1 MAETQ
6 ARGMYGIH
14 DVRIYNRTTW
24 ASVAY
29 FRILGTVTSSFEA
42 EIVDLKG
49 GSNNFIWDS
58 AIAAFGSTISIVS
71 KEVTSDIVT
80 ATLDATTT
88 EYGADS
94 SGDIIDEANQVGTSV
109 SDAAQGI
116 ATITVKAGAAD
127 ELKEGWY
134 RAVATAAATVDIYA
148 LSSGNFGR
156 GTNEAYEDDDGKV
169 NPTAVTIPASGSTVD
184 VDNFGLTLTGGS
196 SSAIALT
203 TSDSMIFYVQ
213 KPHGIGTFSSVIGN
227 SSLDF
232 QDRGLVISSETN
244 GGIIT
249 MMRFPRVKIAGWAA
263 PFEEKGFGEA
273 SITATVM
280 HDSAENAIAV
290 YRRSTPE

>member
-6 ARGMYGIH
+6 ARGMFGVH

-29 FRILGTVTSSFEA
+29 FRILGTVTANFES
-42 EIVDLKG
+42 EIIDLKG

-58 AIAAFGSTISIVS
+58 AIGAFGSTISIVS

-80 ATLDATTT
+80 ATLDSTTQ

-94 SGDIIDEANQVGTSV
+94 SGDIIDEANQVGTTCI
-109 SDAAQGI
+109 DAAEGI
-116 ATITVKAGAAD
+116 ATITVKTSGAD

-134 RAVATAAATVDIYA
+134 RVVATAAATVDVYA
-148 LSSGNFGR
+148 MSSANFGR
-156 GTNEAYEDDDGKV
+156 GTNEAFEDDDGKIT
-169 NPTAVTIPASGSTVD
+169 PSALTIPAAGATVV
-184 VDNFGLTLTGGS
+184 VDNFGLKFTGGS
-196 SSAIALT
+196 SASIAMTTGDSA
-203 TSDSMIFYVQ
+203 IFYVQ
-213 KPHGIGTFSSVIGN
+213 KPHGVGTFSSVIGN
-227 SSLDF
+227 ASLDF

-273 SITATVM
+273 NITATVM
-280 HDSAENAIAV
+280 HDSAENAIAI